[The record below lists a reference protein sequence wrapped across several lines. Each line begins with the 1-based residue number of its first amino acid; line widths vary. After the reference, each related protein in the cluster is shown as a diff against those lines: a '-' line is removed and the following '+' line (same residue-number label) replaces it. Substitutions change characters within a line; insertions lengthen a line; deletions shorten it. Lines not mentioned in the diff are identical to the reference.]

1 MKEKDMNI
9 KLIGE
14 GVVGKAKKH
23 GAEEA
28 EAYIERVRRFE
39 VNVRNGEMEI
49 LRKSVQKGLGLRIFI
64 NKKFGFSYTSDLS
77 EKAIDDMVRRTV
89 DLTKVTEPK
98 PWNGLPHAEPKEPL
112 ELELYDPSIGEI
124 PDERKISLAREI
136 EKIALSLDKRV
147 TNSEGGFFV
156 DSESEIGIFNSNGIS
171 YVYKSTSFG
180 VGVAIIAGE
189 KEKMQA
195 GSWSSSKRY
204 FKELGNIEEI
214 AKIAVK
220 RAVDR
225 LGAKPVSTKKVPV
238 IFDRYATPL
247 FWMGVL
253 FSLNGDSAYRKT
265 TFMSELLGKEV
276 ASPLV
281 TIVDNPTIPKF
292 ISSVPFDGEGNLT
305 KENLVIEK
313 GVLKMFFY
321 DSITAR
327 KAGFKGSTIARRGGY
342 NSPPAAGFLNIIV
355 QNGEKEFPDLFKD
368 VKEGFYCTGLRGM
381 GTDSVTGNFSVGAS
395 GFWIENGV
403 ISFPVDGIKN
413 GVISFPVDGITLGGG
428 TLDILKNIDM
438 VANDLDMRGSVNSP
452 SFRVT
457 EITVGGR

>member
-9 KLIGE
+9 RLIGE
-14 GVVGKAKKH
+14 GVVRKAKKH

-28 EAYIERVRRFE
+28 EAYIEKVRRFE
-39 VNVRNGEMEI
+39 VNVRNGEIEI
-49 LRKSVQKGLGLRIFI
+49 LRKSIQKGLGLRIFI
-64 NKKFGFSYTSDLS
+64 DKKFGFSYTSDLS
-77 EKAIDDMVRRTV
+77 EKAIDDMVKRTV
-89 DLTKVTEPK
+89 ELTKVTESK
-98 PWNGLPHAEPKEPL
+98 PWNGLPDAEPKDL
-112 ELELYDPSIGEI
+112 LDLELYDHSIGEI

-147 TNSEGGFFV
+147 TNSEGGFFT
-156 DSESEIGIFNSNGIS
+156 DSESEVGIFNSNGIS

-180 VGVAIIAGE
+180 LGVAIIAGE
-189 KEKMQA
+189 KERMQA

-225 LGAKPVSTKKVPV
+225 LGAKPVLTKKVPV
-238 IFDRYATPL
+238 IFDRYATPS
-247 FWMGVL
+247 FWVGVL
-253 FSLNGDSAYRKT
+253 FSLDGDSAYRKT
-265 TFMSELLGKEV
+265 TFMSDLLGKKI
-276 ASPLV
+276 ASSLI

-292 ISSVPFDGEGNLT
+292 ISSAPFDGEGNLT
-305 KENLVIEK
+305 KENLVMEK

-327 KAGFKGSTIARRGGY
+327 KASFKGSTIARRREY
-342 NSPPAAGFLNIIV
+342 NSPPTAGFLNIIV
-355 QNGEKEFPDLFKD
+355 QNGEKEFTDLFKD
-368 VKEGFYCTGLRGM
+368 VKEGFYCTGLRGT

-395 GFWIENGV
+395 GFWIE
-403 ISFPVDGIKN
+403 N

>member
-9 KLIGE
+9 RLIGE
-14 GVVGKAKKH
+14 GVVRKAKKH

-28 EAYIERVRRFE
+28 EAYIEKVRRFE
-39 VNVRNGEMEI
+39 VNVRNGEIEI
-49 LRKSVQKGLGLRIFI
+49 LRKSIQKGLGLRIFI
-64 NKKFGFSYTSDLS
+64 DKKFGFSYTSDLS
-77 EKAIDDMVRRTV
+77 EKAIDDMVKRTV
-89 DLTKVTEPK
+89 ELTKVTESK
-98 PWNGLPHAEPKEPL
+98 PWNGLPDAEPKDL
-112 ELELYDPSIGEI
+112 LDLELYDHSIGEI

-147 TNSEGGFFV
+147 TNSEGGFFT
-156 DSESEIGIFNSNGIS
+156 DSESEVGIFNSNGIS

-180 VGVAIIAGE
+180 LGVAIIAGE

-225 LGAKPVSTKKVPV
+225 LGAKPVLTKKVPV
-238 IFDRYATPL
+238 IFDRYATPS
-247 FWMGVL
+247 FWVGVL
-253 FSLNGDSAYRKT
+253 FSLDGDSAYRKT
-265 TFMSELLGKEV
+265 TFMSDLLGKKI
-276 ASPLV
+276 ASSLI

-292 ISSVPFDGEGNLT
+292 ISSAPFDGEGNLT
-305 KENLVIEK
+305 KENLVMEK

-327 KAGFKGSTIARRGGY
+327 KASFKGSTIARRREY
-342 NSPPAAGFLNIIV
+342 NSPPTAGFLNIIV
-355 QNGEKEFPDLFKD
+355 QNGEKEFTDLFKD
-368 VKEGFYCTGLRGM
+368 VKEGFYCTGLRGT

-395 GFWIENGV
+395 GFWIE
-403 ISFPVDGIKN
+403 N